1 LADASSCKPAQ
12 YEPPAASGAAACAS
26 NAPHAESNVAIASS
40 AAATNTKR
48 LIAFSPFICD
58 RGTDSTDA
66 IDSDQDP
73 LEAMTRLAYFKAYD
87 LRGSV
92 PEEIDA
98 GVAWRLG
105 RALPGWAGAAE
116 FVVGRDARLSS
127 PALAEALIRGL
138 VEAGAR
144 VRDMGM
150 LTTPMLNFAVA
161 RRRCHGVMVT
171 ASHNPSQ
178 YNGFKIIDS
187 QVEQVYYGRGLETL
201 EPALAVPA
209 PPAAAAGGS
218 VLIDSILAEYCEQL
232 AARFGPETFAPVST
246 LIDCANGVG
255 ALPLGVLERLGVRHT
270 LLYHVPDGAFPN
282 HGPDTLRPENLAAL
296 RAAVPAARADVGVMF
311 DGDADRIAV
320 VDERGMPVPPE
331 GLLLVLAREELA
343 RRRGTV
349 FYDLRMSR
357 AVREEI
363 EKLGGTPATMR
374 VGNPFYKEALHRS
387 QDGLLAAE
395 LSGHIMFAEHHG
407 VDDALYAALKLL
419 TVLARGG
426 PPLSQ
431 RFAALGRYARSGEI
445 RIGTREPQSLVAA
458 ARAHFAGAR
467 LHEVDGITVE
477 YPDWWFNLRA
487 SNTEPVAKLV
497 IEAASGAA
505 LAARRDE
512 VMAVVGPPTSGLPR
526 A

>member
-1 LADASSCKPAQ
+1 
-12 YEPPAASGAAACAS
+12 
-26 NAPHAESNVAIASS
+26 
-40 AAATNTKR
+40 
-48 LIAFSPFICD
+48 
-58 RGTDSTDA
+58 
-66 IDSDQDP
+66 
-73 LEAMTRLAYFKAYD
+73 MTRLAYFKAYD
-87 LRGSV
+87 LRGTV

-105 RALPGWAGAAE
+105 RALPGWAGAAD

-178 YNGFKIIDS
+178 YNGFKIIDPKI
-187 QVEQVYYGRGLETL
+187 EQVYYGRGLETL
-201 EPALAVPA
+201 EPALAAPA
-209 PPAAAAGGS
+209 PSAGAAGGS
-218 VLIDSILAEYCEQL
+218 VVVDSILGEYCEL
-232 AARFGPETFAPVST
+232 LIEHFAEEVQGSRSVV
-246 LIDCANGVG
+246 IDCANGVG

-296 RAAVPAARADVGVMF
+296 RAAVPAAGADLGVMF
-311 DGDADRIAV
+311 DGDADRVAF
-320 VDERGMPVPPE
+320 VDERGAIVPPE
-331 GLLLVLAREELA
+331 GSLLVLAREELA
-343 RRRGTV
+343 RRQGTV

-357 AVREEI
+357 AVRDEI

-387 QDGLLAAE
+387 PDGLLAAE
-395 LSGHIMFAEHHG
+395 LSGHIMFAEHQAI
-407 VDDALYAALKLL
+407 DDALYAALKLL
-419 TVLARGG
+419 GALGRGG
-426 PPLSQ
+426 PSLSQ
-431 RFAALGRYARSGEI
+431 RFDALGRYARSGEI

-458 ARAHFAGAR
+458 ARAHFARAR
-467 LHEVDGITVE
+467 LREVDGITVE

-497 IEAASGAA
+497 IEAASEAA
-505 LAARRDE
+505 LAARREE
-512 VMAVVGPPTSGLPR
+512 VLAVVAPPTSGLPR